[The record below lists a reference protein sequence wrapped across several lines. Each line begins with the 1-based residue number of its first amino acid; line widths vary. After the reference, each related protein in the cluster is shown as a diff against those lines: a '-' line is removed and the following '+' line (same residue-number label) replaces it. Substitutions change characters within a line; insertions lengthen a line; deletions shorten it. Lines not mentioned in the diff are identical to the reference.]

1 MILESSNDLV
11 ACQPRKGPEM
21 QPFLAARPI
30 LYLDDALDVGKF
42 IVSFPIFP
50 TSGMVARSRFF
61 RGGSCNEDTMRSR
74 ILYVPP
80 EGGQRF
86 NHDR

>member
-1 MILESSNDLV
+1 
-11 ACQPRKGPEM
+11 M
-21 QPFLAARPI
+21 QPVLAARPF
-30 LYLDDALDVGKF
+30 LYLDERLDVTEI
-42 IVSFPIFP
+42 IVSFPISP
-50 TSGMVARSRFF
+50 MYGVDAGSRFF